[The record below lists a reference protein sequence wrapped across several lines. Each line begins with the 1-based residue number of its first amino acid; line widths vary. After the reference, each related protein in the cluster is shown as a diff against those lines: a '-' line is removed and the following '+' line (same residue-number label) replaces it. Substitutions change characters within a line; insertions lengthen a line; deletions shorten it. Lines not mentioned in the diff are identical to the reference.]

1 MGAAGAFL
9 WIGCAALGDNPLTRW
24 VSSLYREETMTLRAL
39 LDDLRT
45 AGELTEIKAPVDIR
59 HIATLVDQ
67 AKTALLFRDVIGY
80 EMPVLSGLI
89 KSRERI
95 AIAMGCR
102 FSEAEARLRRG
113 MDRPIEPVIVQ
124 SGPARE
130 IVRTGDQVDL
140 FALPIPLF
148 SVYDGGPMITA
159 GVTLARDPEYGLNAG
174 IYRFQVKEQNL
185 TGIDIVTPN
194 NLRKFAERAYAAG
207 RPLPISINIGTH
219 PFELIASTYKAP
231 IGTSEMAIAG
241 GLRGAPV
248 ALTPCET
255 VDALAIAD
263 AEIVLEA
270 EILPTG
276 WTKPEGRFGEFTRLM
291 GGLHWNPQVRVKA
304 IAMRRDAIYYALHM
318 PWENIWVSAPIYEAA
333 LRRVL
338 KEAGVQVT
346 AINVTPGGCCHWH
359 AVIAIRK
366 HPGDGKN
373 AILAALSVADMKHVV
388 IVDDDIDVFDGTEV
402 EWAIS
407 TRVQADR
414 DVVIISDARS
424 KPLDPSLAPP
434 RSHGHIPTTAK
445 CGVDATIPENVPR
458 ERYERITYA
467 YAGVVKL
474 EDVLANGVERTS
486 EAAPG
491 VDVAALAEQ
500 IRAVLETTPLY
511 FAEIAERFP
520 NAGFS
525 SVTRAL
531 GKLHAAQALWQDPV
545 GRHCLAGSKFAASPP
560 SLA

>member
-1 MGAAGAFL
+1 
-9 WIGCAALGDNPLTRW
+9 
-24 VSSLYREETMTLRAL
+24 MTLRTV
-39 LDDLRT
+39 LDDLRA
-45 AGELTEIKAPVDIR
+45 AGELVEIKTPVDIR

-102 FSEAEARLRRG
+102 FSEAEARLRKG
-113 MDRPIEPVIVQ
+113 LDRPIEPVIVQ
-124 SGPARE
+124 SGPVRE

-241 GLRGAPV
+241 GLRGTPV

-359 AVIAIRK
+359 AVIAIKK

-402 EWAIS
+402 EWAIA

-414 DVVIISDARS
+414 DVVIISAARS
-424 KPLDPSLAPP
+424 KPLDPSLPP
-434 RSHGHIPTTAK
+434 THGHIPTTAK

-474 EDVLANGVERTS
+474 EDVLANAAERTS
-486 EAAPG
+486 EPAPG
-491 VDVAALAEQ
+491 ADLAALAEE

-511 FAEIAERFP
+511 FAEIAERFSS
-520 NAGFS
+520 AGFS

-531 GKLHAAQALWQDPV
+531 GKLHAAHALWQDPV
-545 GRHCLAGSKFAASPP
+545 GRHCLAGSKFAAAPP
-560 SLA
+560 PQSR